1 MHCAGKY
8 PPPYCFYLL
17 LLLLL
22 VSEFRTERIPMSQI
36 IPFFK
41 TQLINCTSLFGRI
54 LDGVKSFV
62 SVEGEYNTGENNMAC
77 MYSLY
82 MYAVACYNYWH
93 TFIKHSR
100 QIC

>member
-1 MHCAGKY
+1 
-8 PPPYCFYLL
+8 
-17 LLLLL
+17 
-22 VSEFRTERIPMSQI
+22 MSQI